1 MKLRMMICHSYIIQ
15 TSSLLRRTCGPC
27 ILSRV
32 NHQLGICSTLFL
44 ASEGGQAR
52 LNFFFLPGLPEPKSV
67 TCLDFLAPVVSLAL
81 LKPVT
86 AVAADAG
93 AAAAYYIY
101 L

>member
-1 MKLRMMICHSYIIQ
+1 ML
-15 TSSLLRRTCGPC
+15 
-27 ILSRV
+27 
-32 NHQLGICSTLFL
+32 
-44 ASEGGQAR
+44 R